1 VCQTKLKNSCLIG
14 ETLKMKYRNTYEF
27 KLLKNETV
35 EFVSNNALLKY
46 KEKNK
51 KNSIILT
58 SKRMVLLSEPMDQES
73 FRFGKIINYPI
84 KKEIL
89 FETELNAIEYIELND
104 LYDKYVLKNGDYF
117 YINDPTIRKSEL
129 LSKYKKITA

>member
-1 VCQTKLKNSCLIG
+1 
-14 ETLKMKYRNTYEF
+14 MKYRNTYEF

-51 KNSIILT
+51 KISIILT

-89 FETELNAIEYIELND
+89 FETD
-104 LYDKYVLKNGDYF
+104 
-117 YINDPTIRKSEL
+117 
-129 LSKYKKITA
+129 

>member
-1 VCQTKLKNSCLIG
+1 
-14 ETLKMKYRNTYEF
+14 MKYRNTYEF